1 MEPLSS
7 AHAVI
12 ADTGRSVTAM
22 HSATSRLIS
31 RFFIGGPSLS
41 LGRKWSSGKMDALTS
56 LNTRRAE
63 SFHLFSKK
71 LKKKKKKRKTRML
84 RWRHLLTIVTE
95 RSRILLMK
103 YAGAFFR
110 GTGGLWSGGNRSI
123 IQAVKWITKGVE
135 RMDKKLNE
143 AVAAL
148 RPQMVA
154 ALQRLVH
161 RRSVEADP
169 LPGKPFGEE
178 VDACFAEALTLCHEL
193 GFETTDMDRYIG
205 WCEIGTGDEMVAVLG
220 HLDVVPEGEG
230 WHHPPYAAEIE
241 GGRLYGRGAIDDK
254 GPVVASL
261 FALKAIR
268 DLGIPLNRRVRLLF
282 GLNEET
288 NDRDVLYYKAHG
300 GEIPVLGFTPD
311 GEYPLINGEKGILN
325 ESYAVQLHQTGAWQ
339 LNRVQGGVAGNVV
352 PDYACAVLTAPAG
365 ASLPEAEHI
374 TVTAIPGGYQVEAV
388 GVSAHGSHPEQG
400 ENAIGRLVCYLD
412 RLPLEGDAKQAVH
425 FLAEKLGTDPY
436 GERLLGHRLE
446 DALSGPMSCN
456 WGLIEGDAQHLWV
469 KLNYRY
475 PVTMER
481 ADCQP
486 AVQAAF
492 EAAGWAL
499 DGQVHKEKLYY
510 PAETPLVSA
519 LLEVY
524 RDATGDNAP
533 PKCIGGGTY
542 AKMLP
547 NVVAFGPLFAGDP
560 VTEHQPDEC
569 IDLERLVQN
578 AQIIAN
584 AIVKLANLPLE

>member
-1 MEPLSS
+1 MQNVLL
-7 AHAVI
+7 
-12 ADTGRSVTAM
+12 
-22 HSATSRLIS
+22 RLREIL
-31 RFFIGGPSLS
+31 PSLS
-41 LGRKWSSGKMDALTS
+41 STERQIARYILENPDETTS
-56 LNTRRAE
+56 LTVRELAGRTFSSPSSVVRICRA
-63 SFHLFSKK
+63 
-71 LKKKKKKRKTRML
+71 
-84 RWRHLLTIVTE
+84 V
-95 RSRILLMK
+95 
-103 YAGAFFR
+103 GFR
-110 GTGGLWSGGNRSI
+110 GYKELRH
-123 IQAVKWITKGVE
+123 
-135 RMDKKLNE
+135 
-143 AVAAL
+143 AL
-148 RPQMVA
+148 ILEMA
-154 ALQRLVH
+154 TL
-161 RRSVEADP
+161 
-169 LPGKPFGEE
+169 GE
-178 VDACFAEALTLCHEL
+178 
-193 GFETTDMDRYIG
+193 
-205 WCEIGTGDEMVAVLG
+205 
-220 HLDVVPEGEG
+220 
-230 WHHPPYAAEIE
+230 
-241 GGRLYGRGAIDDK
+241 
-254 GPVVASL
+254 
-261 FALKAIR
+261 
-268 DLGIPLNRRVRLLF
+268 
-282 GLNEET
+282 
-288 NDRDVLYYKAHG
+288 
-300 GEIPVLGFTPD
+300 
-311 GEYPLINGEKGILN
+311 
-325 ESYAVQLHQTGAWQ
+325 
-339 LNRVQGGVAGNVV
+339 
-352 PDYACAVLTAPAG
+352 
-365 ASLPEAEHI
+365 
-374 TVTAIPGGYQVEAV
+374 
-388 GVSAHGSHPEQG
+388 HGSHPEQG

-481 ADCQP
+481 ANCQP

>member
-1 MEPLSS
+1 
-7 AHAVI
+7 
-12 ADTGRSVTAM
+12 
-22 HSATSRLIS
+22 
-31 RFFIGGPSLS
+31 
-41 LGRKWSSGKMDALTS
+41 
-56 LNTRRAE
+56 
-63 SFHLFSKK
+63 
-71 LKKKKKKRKTRML
+71 ML

-178 VDACFAEALTLCHEL
+178 VDACFAEALTLCREL

-241 GGRLYGRGAIDDK
+241 GGRLYGRGSIDDK

-339 LNRVQGGVAGNVV
+339 LNRV
-352 PDYACAVLTAPAG
+352 
-365 ASLPEAEHI
+365 
-374 TVTAIPGGYQVEAV
+374 
-388 GVSAHGSHPEQG
+388 
-400 ENAIGRLVCYLD
+400 
-412 RLPLEGDAKQAVH
+412 
-425 FLAEKLGTDPY
+425 
-436 GERLLGHRLE
+436 
-446 DALSGPMSCN
+446 
-456 WGLIEGDAQHLWV
+456 
-469 KLNYRY
+469 
-475 PVTMER
+475 
-481 ADCQP
+481 
-486 AVQAAF
+486 
-492 EAAGWAL
+492 
-499 DGQVHKEKLYY
+499 
-510 PAETPLVSA
+510 
-519 LLEVY
+519 
-524 RDATGDNAP
+524 
-533 PKCIGGGTY
+533 
-542 AKMLP
+542 
-547 NVVAFGPLFAGDP
+547 
-560 VTEHQPDEC
+560 
-569 IDLERLVQN
+569 
-578 AQIIAN
+578 
-584 AIVKLANLPLE
+584 